1 MVDGSGWTGSQ
12 LGLDSI
18 SANVEFLTV
27 FWVRISWMRKRTVVG
42 SQNFLVGARKAIS
55 QFLFLSVFL
64 FASFSLCRFWPS
76 ASSLVVVVD
85 ESTGTSDWVGNAL
98 YTIVKAITH
107 LRIFVRK
114 VTVLARTLNCRHSG
128 L

>member
-12 LGLDSI
+12 LGLDSV
-18 SANVEFLTV
+18 SADVEFLAI
-27 FWVRISWMRKRTVVG
+27 FWVRISWVRQRTVVG
-42 SQNFLVGARKAIS
+42 AQNFLVRTRKSIS
-55 QFLFLSVFL
+55 QFLFFSVFL
-64 FASFSLCRFWPS
+64 FASFSLRRFWPS
-76 ASSLVVVVD
+76 ASSLVVVVN
-85 ESTGTSDWVGNAL
+85 ESAGASDGVGNAL
-98 YTIVKAITH
+98 YTIVKAIAD